1 MQKYYISRNPASEW
15 DKLRHFVTSDEKFLS
30 LIH

>member
-15 DKLRHFVTSDEKFLS
+15 DNLQLFVTSDEKFLS